1 MIRIW
6 FNSNGLYVLSKEVA
20 ESFDISHDDLIKKIM
35 HIKTEFNLPKEWI
48 DEVADEN
55 GYFISRNAFVLLV
68 SKLNNSKLV
77 IEYLNAFDQ
86 KEKMLNATEKD
97 KPHKKYK
104 LLPLFQILFDLVIG
118 VLILKMVFLN

>member
-20 ESFDISHDDLIKKIM
+20 ESFNISHDDLIKSVS
-35 HIKTEFNLPKEWI
+35 HIKIEFNLPKEWI

-86 KEKMLNATEKD
+86 KGKMLNIQEKRN
-97 KPHKKYK
+97 PINVS
-104 LLPLFQILFDLVIG
+104 LFTSIIALVISFIA
-118 VLILKMVFLN
+118 LIMRLTDKF